1 MFGGH
6 QIGGYAPVIG
16 LASSQKVKALTPYK
30 KTYPHSYPW
39 RYHQVMSNADHPL
52 KEDAEEH
59 DSVSHHLPPAKGH
72 PPPPKNSKIA
82 FSILTREV
90 HATLPLGVYALRIVP
105 FECQLEGGTFRAL
118 HIKIDLPPEK
128 EGSFDKWWSEFET
141 RFDVRIHPTKE
152 WANRGID
159 NLLRGVSGNQEILT
173 DSDIPALNRRLQHFD
188 QVPGDRRADPLI
200 KTIPLD
206 KGKDLTS
213 LPHITIDP
221 ATTLDREDAI
231 YAIVHPN
238 GNASLYVSFVDVTWY
253 AQRHTLIDEHIAS
266 RAYSVYGSYSAFPL
280 LGRDFAFGPGS
291 FMPHEPRLAWTFE
304 LTVAP
309 HGEIVD
315 RKFYRSAVVSRGA
328 YTVEEV
334 QRILVAPEGDN
345 ATVLS
350 HLCEVSHRL
359 SQWRRKGNRFI
370 VVPADERKA
379 AQIVSECMI
388 TANIEAANLLEQHG
402 RDGIFTTYAPPSV
415 SQQEQLGRRIKK
427 AGIEVETRHFTNAAD
442 FTTLWDNL
450 RRAGQHSILSEMLDR
465 FFPRSLFSSI
475 PHNHQGIPARAYLR
489 LKGNTYV
496 GIVNQWIFEALHEG
510 NSPPFSSDELEKI
523 GHRQNR
529 LMRSYD
535 SAAFQ
540 LRFLEMLKRNLV
552 RQGETFSATVTE
564 IHDESILFELDD
576 DGFKKWGIAFTSPDQ
591 QAARGHGSASS
602 LNHER
607 LSQMLLHPGDSILV
621 TLEGFH
627 RGENRFLFSVA
638 EWHNTSAV
646 PLSLGVPQT

>member
-1 MFGGH
+1 MSEDLSPRPPESEEH
-6 QIGGYAPVIG
+6 NPVPCSP
-16 LASSQKVKALTPYK
+16 LAERGPVFSQKNQKP
-30 KTYPHSYPW
+30 
-39 RYHQVMSNADHPL
+39 
-52 KEDAEEH
+52 
-59 DSVSHHLPPAKGH
+59 
-72 PPPPKNSKIA
+72 A

-105 FECQLEGGTFRAL
+105 FECQLEGGAFRAL
-118 HIKIDLPPEK
+118 HIRLDLPPEK
-128 EGSFDKWWSEFET
+128 ERSFDRWWSDFET

-159 NLLRGVSGNQEILT
+159 NLLRGIAGNQEILI
-173 DSDIPALNRRLQHFD
+173 DKDIPALNRRLQHFD
-188 QVPGDRRADPLI
+188 QVPGDRQVDPLL
-200 KTIPLD
+200 KPIPLD
-206 KGKDLTS
+206 KGRDLTD

-231 YAIVHPN
+231 YAIVHPD
-238 GNASLYVSFVDVTWY
+238 GNASLYISFVDVTWY
-253 AQRHTLIDEHIAS
+253 AQRHTPVDEHIAS

-291 FMPHEPRLAWTFE
+291 FIPHEPRLAWTFE

-309 HGEIVD
+309 HGEIME
-315 RKFYRSAVVSRGA
+315 RKFYRAAVVSRGA

-334 QRILVAPEGDN
+334 QRILTAPEGDN

-370 VVPADERKA
+370 VVSADERKA

-427 AGIEVETRHFTNAAD
+427 AGIEVEPRHFCNAAD
-442 FTTLWDNL
+442 FTTLWDTL
-450 RRAGQHSILSEMLDR
+450 RKAGQHSILSEMLDR

-510 NSPPFSSDELEKI
+510 KSPPFSSDELEKI

-540 LRFLEMLKRNLV
+540 LRFLEMLKRNLA
-552 RQGETFSATVTE
+552 RQGETFSATVAE
-564 IHDESILFELDD
+564 IQDERILFELND
-576 DGFKKWGIAFTSPDQ
+576 DGFKKWGIAFTSSDYQ
-591 QAARGHGSASS
+591 GVRKNGSESS
-602 LNHER
+602 PHDKR
-607 LSQMLLHPGDSILV
+607 LSQRQLSPGDTIQV
-621 TLEGFH
+621 TLAGFH
-627 RGENRFLFSVA
+627 RGENRFLFSVV
-638 EWHNTSAV
+638 EWHNARPSA
-646 PLSLGVPQT
+646 PEFRGA